1 MTELSPGKRLAETAN
16 CRQRLNFGESSS
28 SLEIIIFP
36 DGALQRKFQLL
47 LNCGIAMYGAMDLYI
62 DADKNNSKE
71 REKAEAER
79 QRKEEELLATWF
91 FREEYLNA
99 GWFKR
104 LLLTIEFLIRDKHG
118 EGHIPQIPD
127 KIRMEI
133 ARCLL
138 PDIIAFFESEKGQK
152 EFEEWRKK
160 NRTTISTKQKNN
172 THTH

>member
-1 MTELSPGKRLAETAN
+1 MNMKKFWKRLQAILNDNRSGFFSAEDYDQWAEN
-16 CRQRLNFGESSS
+16 HRKE
-28 SLEIIIFP
+28 LE
-36 DGALQRKFQLL
+36 
-47 LNCGIAMYGAMDLYI
+47 
-62 DADKNNSKE
+62 E

-79 QRKEEELLATWF
+79 QRREEELLATWF

-127 KIRMEI
+127 KVRMEI

-152 EFEEWRKK
+152 EFEEWK
-160 NRTTISTKQKNN
+160 TKHNIVQQEIKYKEVGENHN
-172 THTH
+172 KP

>member
-1 MTELSPGKRLAETAN
+1 MV
-16 CRQRLNFGESSS
+16 
-28 SLEIIIFP
+28 
-36 DGALQRKFQLL
+36 
-47 LNCGIAMYGAMDLYI
+47 
-62 DADKNNSKE
+62 
-71 REKAEAER
+71 
-79 QRKEEELLATWF
+79 

-127 KIRMEI
+127 KVRMEI

-152 EFEEWRKK
+152 EFEEWK
-160 NRTTISTKQKNN
+160 TKRVKSNILSNENEVNN
-172 THTH
+172 INMRDA

>member
-1 MTELSPGKRLAETAN
+1 MNMKKFWKRLQAILSDNRSGFFGAEDYDQ
-16 CRQRLNFGESSS
+16 CVESHKQE
-28 SLEIIIFP
+28 LE
-36 DGALQRKFQLL
+36 
-47 LNCGIAMYGAMDLYI
+47 
-62 DADKNNSKE
+62 E

-79 QRKEEELLATWF
+79 QRREEEILAAWF

-118 EGHIPQIPD
+118 EGHIPHIPD
-127 KIRMEI
+127 KVRMEI

-152 EFEEWRKK
+152 EFEERKAQRAK
-160 NRTTISTKQKNN
+160 ETEKKRSV
-172 THTH
+172 

>member
-1 MTELSPGKRLAETAN
+1 MNMKKFWKRLQAILSDNRSGFFGAEDYDQ
-16 CRQRLNFGESSS
+16 CVESHKQE
-28 SLEIIIFP
+28 LE
-36 DGALQRKFQLL
+36 
-47 LNCGIAMYGAMDLYI
+47 
-62 DADKNNSKE
+62 E

-104 LLLTIEFLIRDKHG
+104 LLLTIEFLIRDKRG

-127 KIRMEI
+127 KVRMEI

-152 EFEEWRKK
+152 EFEEWKAQKQFINNKNKK
-160 NRTTISTKQKNN
+160 SQI
-172 THTH
+172 

>member
-1 MTELSPGKRLAETAN
+1 MNMKKFWKRLQAILSDNRSGFFSVEDYDQWVEN
-16 CRQRLNFGESSS
+16 HRKE
-28 SLEIIIFP
+28 LE
-36 DGALQRKFQLL
+36 
-47 LNCGIAMYGAMDLYI
+47 
-62 DADKNNSKE
+62 E

-104 LLLTIEFLIRDKHG
+104 LLLTIEFLIRDKRG

-127 KIRMEI
+127 KVRMEI

-138 PDIIAFFESEKGQK
+138 PDIVAYFESEQGQR
-152 EFEEWRKK
+152 EFAEWK
-160 NRTTISTKQKNN
+160 KQKQFINN
-172 THTH
+172 KNKKSQI

>member
-1 MTELSPGKRLAETAN
+1 MNMKKFWKRLQAILSDNRSGFFSVEDYDQWAESHK
-16 CRQRLNFGESSS
+16 QE
-28 SLEIIIFP
+28 LE
-36 DGALQRKFQLL
+36 
-47 LNCGIAMYGAMDLYI
+47 
-62 DADKNNSKE
+62 E

-104 LLLTIEFLIRDKHG
+104 LLLTIEFLIRDKRG

-127 KIRMEI
+127 KVRMEI

-138 PDIIAFFESEKGQK
+138 PDIIAFFESDKGQK
-152 EFEEWRKK
+152 EFEEWKK
-160 NRTTISTKQKNN
+160 KHCYRNMIVQKHATEKDAN
-172 THTH
+172 

>member
-1 MTELSPGKRLAETAN
+1 MSMKKFWKRLQAILRDNRSGFFSAEDYD
-16 CRQRLNFGESSS
+16 QWVESHKQE
-28 SLEIIIFP
+28 LE
-36 DGALQRKFQLL
+36 
-47 LNCGIAMYGAMDLYI
+47 
-62 DADKNNSKE
+62 E

-79 QRKEEELLATWF
+79 QRKEEELLAAWF

-104 LLLTIEFLIRDKHG
+104 LLLTIEFLIRDKRG

-127 KIRMEI
+127 KVRMEI

-138 PDIIAFFESEKGQK
+138 PDIIAFFESDKGQK

>member
-1 MTELSPGKRLAETAN
+1 MKKFWKRLQAILSDNRSGFFSVEDYN
-16 CRQRLNFGESSS
+16 QRVENHRKE
-28 SLEIIIFP
+28 LE
-36 DGALQRKFQLL
+36 
-47 LNCGIAMYGAMDLYI
+47 
-62 DADKNNSKE
+62 E

-79 QRKEEELLATWF
+79 QRKEEELLAAWF

-104 LLLTIEFLIRDKHG
+104 LLLTIEFLIRDKRG

-152 EFEEWRKK
+152 EFEEWKK
-160 NRTTISTKQKNN
+160 KHCNRNMIVQRHVTEEDANQNILG
-172 THTH
+172 

>member
-1 MTELSPGKRLAETAN
+1 MNMKKFWKRLQAILSDNRSGFFSAEDYDQWVEN
-16 CRQRLNFGESSS
+16 HRKE
-28 SLEIIIFP
+28 LE
-36 DGALQRKFQLL
+36 
-47 LNCGIAMYGAMDLYI
+47 
-62 DADKNNSKE
+62 E

-104 LLLTIEFLIRDKHG
+104 LLLTIEFLIRDKRG

-127 KIRMEI
+127 KVRMEI

-138 PDIIAFFESEKGQK
+138 PDIVAYFESEQGQR
-152 EFEEWRKK
+152 EFAEWK
-160 NRTTISTKQKNN
+160 KQKQFINN
-172 THTH
+172 KNKKSQI

>member
-1 MTELSPGKRLAETAN
+1 MSMKKFWKRLQAILSDNRSGFFSAEDYD
-16 CRQRLNFGESSS
+16 QWVESHKQE
-28 SLEIIIFP
+28 LE
-36 DGALQRKFQLL
+36 
-47 LNCGIAMYGAMDLYI
+47 
-62 DADKNNSKE
+62 E

-104 LLLTIEFLIRDKHG
+104 LLLTIEFLIRDKNG

-127 KIRMEI
+127 KVRMEI

-138 PDIIAFFESEKGQK
+138 PDIVAYFESEQGQR
-152 EFEEWRKK
+152 EFAEWK
-160 NRTTISTKQKNN
+160 KQKQFINN
-172 THTH
+172 KNKKSQI

>member
-1 MTELSPGKRLAETAN
+1 MSMKKFWKRLQAILSDNRSGFFSAEDYDQWVEN
-16 CRQRLNFGESSS
+16 HRKE
-28 SLEIIIFP
+28 LE
-36 DGALQRKFQLL
+36 
-47 LNCGIAMYGAMDLYI
+47 
-62 DADKNNSKE
+62 E

-104 LLLTIEFLIRDKHG
+104 LLLTIEFLIRDKRG

-127 KIRMEI
+127 KVRMEI

-138 PDIIAFFESEKGQK
+138 PDISAFFESDKGQK
-152 EFEEWRKK
+152 EFEEWK
-160 NRTTISTKQKNN
+160 KQKQFINN
-172 THTH
+172 KNKKSQI

>member
-1 MTELSPGKRLAETAN
+1 MKKFWKRLQAILSDNRSGFFSVEDYDQWAESHK
-16 CRQRLNFGESSS
+16 QE
-28 SLEIIIFP
+28 LE
-36 DGALQRKFQLL
+36 
-47 LNCGIAMYGAMDLYI
+47 
-62 DADKNNSKE
+62 E

-104 LLLTIEFLIRDKHG
+104 LLLTIEFLIRDKRG

-127 KIRMEI
+127 KVRMEI

-138 PDIIAFFESEKGQK
+138 PDIVAYFESEQGQR
-152 EFEEWRKK
+152 EFAEWK
-160 NRTTISTKQKNN
+160 KQKQFINN
-172 THTH
+172 KNKKSQI

>member
-1 MTELSPGKRLAETAN
+1 MQAILSDNRSGFFSAEDYDQWVENHRKELE
-16 CRQRLNFGESSS
+16 
-28 SLEIIIFP
+28 
-36 DGALQRKFQLL
+36 
-47 LNCGIAMYGAMDLYI
+47 
-62 DADKNNSKE
+62 E

-104 LLLTIEFLIRDKHG
+104 LLLTIEFLIRDKRG

-127 KIRMEI
+127 KVRMEI

-138 PDIIAFFESEKGQK
+138 PDIIAFFESDKGQK
-152 EFEEWRKK
+152 EFEEWK
-160 NRTTISTKQKNN
+160 KQKQFINN
-172 THTH
+172 KNKKSQI

>member
-1 MTELSPGKRLAETAN
+1 MKKFWKRLQAILSDNRSGFFSVEDYDQWVEN
-16 CRQRLNFGESSS
+16 HRKE
-28 SLEIIIFP
+28 LE
-36 DGALQRKFQLL
+36 
-47 LNCGIAMYGAMDLYI
+47 
-62 DADKNNSKE
+62 E

-104 LLLTIEFLIRDKHG
+104 LLLTIEFLIRDKRG

-127 KIRMEI
+127 KVRMEI

-138 PDIIAFFESEKGQK
+138 PDIVAYFESEQGQR
-152 EFEEWRKK
+152 EFAEWK
-160 NRTTISTKQKNN
+160 KQKQFINN
-172 THTH
+172 KNKKSQI